1 MSMEH
6 DCNEYLICD
15 DLDVENATSISK
27 EMLSKIPKSKGK
39 VIHVTLGKFSIADFN
54 RIFKGDEN

>member
-6 DCNEYLICD
+6 DCNKYLICD
-15 DLDVENATSISK
+15 DIDVENATPVSK
-27 EMLSKIPKSKGK
+27 EMLSKIPKFRGK
-39 VIHVTLGKFSIADFN
+39 VIHGTLGKFSIADFY